1 MLTSRIRRKSFKHF
15 FLRVWRVWGG
25 GGKRFS
31 VYGVIYETSS
41 AWQEGVHGAGGRSDE
56 VRQYHLAQREVNGA
70 SGRPLTTD
78 DSIQTWA
85 LEEARRRLEAEGILP
100 DPDDESKKQT

>member
-1 MLTSRIRRKSFKHF
+1 M
-15 FLRVWRVWGG
+15 
-25 GGKRFS
+25 
-31 VYGVIYETSS
+31 
-41 AWQEGVHGAGGRSDE
+41 GRGI
-56 VRQYHLAQREVNGA
+56 RQYHLARRGVNGT
-70 SGRPLTTD
+70 SGRRLTTD